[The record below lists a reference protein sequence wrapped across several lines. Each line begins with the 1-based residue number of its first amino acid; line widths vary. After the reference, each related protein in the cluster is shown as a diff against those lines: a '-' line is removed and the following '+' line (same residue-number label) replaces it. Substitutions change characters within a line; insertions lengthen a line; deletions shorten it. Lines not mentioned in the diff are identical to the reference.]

1 MTHIIQL
8 VVNKFF
14 FYLKIQISNVENL
27 QVFKKQKF
35 DHIFLSNINYN
46 NVF

>member
-1 MTHIIQL
+1 MTYIIQL

-14 FYLKIQISNVENL
+14 FCLKIQISNIENS

-35 DHIFLSNINYN
+35 DHISLNNINYN